1 MDVIIIGQI
10 RFGFEETPESTF
22 VGSNWY
28 GLNDNLMTIS
38 FDKSNDLKLYLKLG
52 RDVCSVI
59 IVAIFKCLSR

>member
-1 MDVIIIGQI
+1 MDIIIICQI

-22 VGSNWY
+22 VGSNWC

-38 FDKSNDLKLYLKLG
+38 FDDLKLYLKLG